1 MMIVIPAA
9 GASSRMRG
17 RDKLLECVRNQPLL
31 ARQVSVALGTGSQ
44 VLVTLPP
51 DAPDRQAIVEG
62 MVDPKLHL
70 VVVDHAE
77 EGLSASLRA
86 AVRFAR
92 RKDAAA
98 MMILLADLPEI
109 EVGDLQKMIAAFD
122 GKTIL
127 RAEDSDGQ
135 AGHPV
140 IFPERCF
147 GALSGLA
154 GDQGARVVMVGED
167 VTMIPLPGHRATT
180 DLDTPEAWAEWR
192 QRTGCLE

>member
-1 MMIVIPAA
+1 MLIVIPAA

-31 ARQVSVALGTGSQ
+31 ARQVSVALRTGAD

-51 DAPDRQAIVEG
+51 DAPNRQAIVEG
-62 MVDPKLHL
+62 MVSKQLHL
-70 VVVDHAE
+70 MVVEDAD

-92 RKDAAA
+92 RKGAGA

-109 EVGDLQKMIAAFD
+109 EVDDLQNMIDAFD

-127 RAEDSDGQ
+127 RARDYDGQ

-140 IFPERCF
+140 IFPGRYF

-180 DLDTPEAWAEWR
+180 DLDTPEAWAAWR
-192 QRTGCLE
+192 ARTGCLD